1 MRRALRNPKSVT
13 TDQTINRCSSVFN
26 LEPILDY
33 TTLLTVTIG
42 NIALKLQTSENGLKK
57 IE

>member
-42 NIALKLQTSENGLKK
+42 NIALKLQTSENRWS
-57 IE
+57 